1 MDGGAR
7 PAGPEAL
14 TPHRPSSRS
23 TATREFVT
31 RPAESPIHAGPLHT
45 PRTGR
50 DQPSLEAA
58 RLEAQRAFDAS
69 RPLAARNRLGQY
81 ATPPA
86 LAQAVVRLGLSHLP
100 AGAALRFLDPAVG
113 TGAFYSALLALRG
126 ERPIDGAEGIEL
138 DPVVAGHAR
147 ALWGAEG
154 LTVHEA
160 DFTQRAPPPGGGA
173 NLLLANPPYVRH
185 HHLDR
190 EAKASLHTRLSAATG
205 LRLSGLAGLYCYF
218 LLLSRPWMAD
228 GGIAV
233 WLIPSEFMDVKYGE
247 AVRRFLLQQVTLH
260 RVHRADPTEVQFG
273 DALVSSAVVVL
284 ENRPPASDHQV
295 RFTFGG
301 SLEAPRVDRWIDL
314 PTLSAQP
321 KWSRYPVEPDA
332 RPVAEGTPLGE
343 LFSVQ
348 RGIATGCNALFILDS
363 ARVAA
368 LGLPAEVLRP
378 ILPPPRRLP
387 MDRVDALPDGSPALV
402 RPAWLLSCALPEAEL
417 RSRYPTLWQHLE
429 AGIPAVSTAY
439 LCSKRRPWYAQ
450 ERRDPAPLLCT
461 YMGRGRS
468 GRPFRFILNRSRA
481 IAGNVYLMLQPKP
494 PLQRALETDPTA
506 LERIWRYLNGLDAAA
521 LTREGRVYGG
531 GLFKLEPRELGA
543 VVIPPSVLGA
553 SPP

>member
-1 MDGGAR
+1 MIAYEDNLI
-7 PAGPEAL
+7 E
-14 TPHRPSSRS
+14 SRRQAIQS
-23 TATREFVT
+23 DIDSRKSA
-31 RPAESPIHAGPLHT
+31 AE
-45 PRTGR
+45 
-50 DQPSLEAA
+50 
-58 RLEAQRAFDAS
+58 
-69 RPLAARNRLGQY
+69 RNRLGQF
-81 ATPPA
+81 ATPNA
-86 LAQAVVRLGLSHLP
+86 LAVDIARYVESFLAQTNGSIRFADPSVGS
-100 AGAALRFLDPAVG
+100 GSFFSAALSVFGQKRIG
-113 TGAFYSALLALRG
+113 SAIG
-126 ERPIDGAEGIEL
+126 VEL
-138 DPVVAGHAR
+138 DPTFADAAR
-147 ALWGAEG
+147 NLWADEG
-154 LTVHEA
+154 LEVLLG
-160 DFTQRAPPPGGGA
+160 DFTRIVTNGSCPTAP
-173 NLLLANPPYVRH
+173 NVILANPPYVRH

-190 EAKASLHTRLSAATG
+190 EAKASLRARLSATTG

-233 WLIPSEFMDVKYGE
+233 WLIPSEFMDVNYGE
-247 AVRRFLLQQVTLH
+247 PVRRFLLEQVTLH

-273 DALVSSAVVVL
+273 DALVSSAVVVF
-284 ENRPPASDHQV
+284 ENRPPAAGHPV

-301 SLEAPRVDRWIDL
+301 SLEAPRVERWIDL

-321 KWSRYPVEPDA
+321 KWSRYPVEPNA
-332 RPVAEGTPLGE
+332 RPEAEGTPLGD
-343 LFSVQ
+343 LFSIQ
-348 RGIATGCNALFILDS
+348 RGIATGCNALFLLDA

-387 MDRVDALPDGSPALV
+387 TDRVDALPDGSPILH

-429 AGIPAVSTAY
+429 TGIPAVSTAY

-450 ERRDPAPLLCT
+450 ERREPAPLLCT

-506 LERIWRYLNGLDAAA
+506 VERIWRYLNGLDAAS